1 MDYLIDTC
9 CPSMGSMITDGTL
22 IPNTTSEKTGV
33 MSCSGK
39 EGNIITY
46 DLVKNC
52 PFCGRE
58 LSIIKQ

>member
-1 MDYLIDTC
+1 
-9 CPSMGSMITDGTL
+9 MGSMIADGTW

-52 PFCGRE
+52 PFCGKE